1 MKLFFITF
9 NHVNFVLEYN
19 KIIQLNKK
27 RNDTEQGQKLDE
39 LLELMLVI
47 LQNNLLQI
55 GNATEGNNNE
65 PQFLSPFYAS
75 KTKYCHF
82 NATIEQF

>member
-47 LQNNLLQI
+47 L
-55 GNATEGNNNE
+55 
-65 PQFLSPFYAS
+65 
-75 KTKYCHF
+75 
-82 NATIEQF
+82 